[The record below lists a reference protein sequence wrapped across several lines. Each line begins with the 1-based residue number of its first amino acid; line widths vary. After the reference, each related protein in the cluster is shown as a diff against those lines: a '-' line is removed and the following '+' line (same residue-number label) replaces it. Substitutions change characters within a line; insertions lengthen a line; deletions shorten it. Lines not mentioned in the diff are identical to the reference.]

1 MFNKILPNN
10 TNHSFGW
17 ILWGCSSP
25 KVLHDQG
32 FNELKPQTYG
42 SPFYLFVSWVEAGR
56 WNCLIGVR
64 NLNLP
69 HLKAQREVSRNRIQL
84 LSGSFYLHL
93 HLGDIIWKWWGMKQL
108 FTLIFFFQANSKY
121 HTDPAKKCWNSPS
134 CTVPQKLCLTRC
146 HLTQQREELRL
157 LQSLERRVS
166 SITNY
171 GYLDLPEAEGVLALL
186 VFFFWRQLSSQP
198 WWSKRV
204 VWNGKSL
211 EMFQNNWFFFFPLL
225 FLTIF

>member
-1 MFNKILPNN
+1 MAVSCWFSEGWNISLEKMFNKILPNN

-17 ILWGCSSP
+17 ILWGSSSP

-93 HLGDIIWKWWGMKQL
+93 HLSDIIWKWWGMKQL
-108 FTLIFFFQANSKY
+108 FTLIFFSKPTANITQILQKNAEIL
-121 HTDPAKKCWNSPS
+121 PAA
-134 CTVPQKLCLTRC
+134 LCHRNC
-146 HLTQQREELRL
+146 
-157 LQSLERRVS
+157 VW
-166 SITNY
+166 
-171 GYLDLPEAEGVLALL
+171 PGV
-186 VFFFWRQLSSQP
+186 
-198 WWSKRV
+198 
-204 VWNGKSL
+204 
-211 EMFQNNWFFFFPLL
+211 
-225 FLTIF
+225 I